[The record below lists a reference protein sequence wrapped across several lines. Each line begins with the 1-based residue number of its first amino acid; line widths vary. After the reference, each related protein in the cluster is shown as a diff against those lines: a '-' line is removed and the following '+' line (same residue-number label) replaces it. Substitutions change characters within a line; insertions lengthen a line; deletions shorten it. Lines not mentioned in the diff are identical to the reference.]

1 MLALSHVLAP
11 RMSSESPPDSTKSKD
26 DKPLVP
32 TTGWAADDPKTVHQ
46 TVLHKFVFMRKEKKK
61 LLTETETKS
70 IIALNN
76 LSFCFNFGGGNN
88 SVVTLT

>member
-1 MLALSHVLAP
+1 MTA
-11 RMSSESPPDSTKSKD
+11 E
-26 DKPLVP
+26 
-32 TTGWAADDPKTVHQ
+32 WAADDPKTVHQ
-46 TVLHKFVFMRKEKKK
+46 TLLHKFVFMRQEEKN

-76 LSFCFNFGGGNN
+76 LSFCRVFGGGNN